1 MTAMT
6 PVKLRCV
13 VIDDDPEFLQRVQ
26 RWFVTSC
33 TDFEVVPFAS
43 GLDAVEF
50 LRQKRADLVL
60 TAYLMPQIDG
70 LQLISILRALHLH
83 VPIYMA
89 SHVPIQA
96 VALARGATE
105 FFAKGSLWARLE
117 AAVATLRE
125 RGALR
130 AA

>member
-1 MTAMT
+1 MSAMT
-6 PVKLRCV
+6 PARLRCV
-13 VIDDDPEFLQRVQ
+13 VIDDDPEFLERVQ

-33 TDFEVVPFAS
+33 TDLEVVSFAS

-50 LRQKRADLVL
+50 LRRERADLVL
-60 TAYLMPQIDG
+60 TGYLMPQIDG
-70 LQLISILRALHLH
+70 LQLISIIRALHLH

-89 SHVPIQA
+89 SHVPIRA

-117 AAVATLRE
+117 SAVATLRE
-125 RGALR
+125 RGVVL